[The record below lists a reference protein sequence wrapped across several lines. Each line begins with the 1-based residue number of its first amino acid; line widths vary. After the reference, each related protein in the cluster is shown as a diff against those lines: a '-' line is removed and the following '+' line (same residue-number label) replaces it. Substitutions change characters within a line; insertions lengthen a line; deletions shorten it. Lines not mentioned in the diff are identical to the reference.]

1 MRKILF
7 RTFDGKDI
15 LYEGEADGRE
25 SVWPIFINEP
35 AYYEKDIAM
44 SLTVKSVEEW

>member
-1 MRKILF
+1 V
-7 RTFDGKDI
+7 
-15 LYEGEADGRE
+15 Y
-25 SVWPIFINEP
+25 PIFISEP